1 MVDSGAILQ
10 SRCGDL
16 IDDNVEGE
24 NEDDHDND
32 EVALNYT
39 FKYNTCLTEWIEHSK
54 VIILSIKKL
63 PTFPKKRAYAFPFKA
78 NAAVTDVE
86 PWTDNLIYMQ
96 KN

>member
-1 MVDSGAILQ
+1 MTLILSFSGELFPLVAADLGDILQ

-39 FKYNTCLTEWIEHSK
+39 FKYNTCLTE
-54 VIILSIKKL
+54 
-63 PTFPKKRAYAFPFKA
+63 
-78 NAAVTDVE
+78 
-86 PWTDNLIYMQ
+86 
-96 KN
+96 

>member
-32 EVALNYT
+32 KVALNYT
-39 FKYNTCLTEWIEHSK
+39 FKYNSCLTEWIEHSK
-54 VIILSIKKL
+54 SKVIISSIKK
-63 PTFPKKRAYAFPFKA
+63 FANISPKKERTLSLLKSM
-78 NAAVTDVE
+78 
-86 PWTDNLIYMQ
+86 LL
-96 KN
+96 

>member
-54 VIILSIKKL
+54 VIILSIKK
-63 PTFPKKRAYAFPFKA
+63 FANISPKKSVRFPF
-78 NAAVTDVE
+78 
-86 PWTDNLIYMQ
+86 
-96 KN
+96 

>member
-32 EVALNYT
+32 EVAPYLIFVIFFT
-39 FKYNTCLTEWIEHSK
+39 QAKFLAPIHS
-54 VIILSIKKL
+54 IIHLSII
-63 PTFPKKRAYAFPFKA
+63 R
-78 NAAVTDVE
+78 V
-86 PWTDNLIYMQ
+86 
-96 KN
+96 